1 MSIQSRVSGLCV
13 ITLLAAAPL
22 TGCAPLAVGAI
33 GATAFGVA
41 DRRSVGTQA
50 EDQRI
55 QLLGTQRVKEVLD
68 GSETAYAYVS
78 AYNRRALLTGLAP
91 DAASRDRAEQIVR
104 AIDNVKSVT
113 NEIAIGTPSSGASSA
128 RDTVTSARV
137 RAALAEDKTID
148 SSGFKVV
155 TEGGIVYLMGL
166 VAPAEGQQISGVVS
180 KVGGVNKVVT
190 LFETLS
196 EEDYKKIQAGR
207 ERADKPVSQRAN

>member
-68 GSETAYAYVS
+68 ILHAERDKKKRGEKSELMDLLI
-78 AYNRRALLTGLAP
+78 AYNWNDNFKLAP
-91 DAASRDRAEQIVR
+91 
-104 AIDNVKSVT
+104 
-113 NEIAIGTPSSGASSA
+113 
-128 RDTVTSARV
+128 
-137 RAALAEDKTID
+137 
-148 SSGFKVV
+148 
-155 TEGGIVYLMGL
+155 
-166 VAPAEGQQISGVVS
+166 QQ
-180 KVGGVNKVVT
+180 
-190 LFETLS
+190 
-196 EEDYKKIQAGR
+196 R
-207 ERADKPVSQRAN
+207 EVFGEHH